1 MHLIGEGDASDGSL
15 LGLLGLAGEF
25 WGSGGPAHLESL
37 VRTRLGNMNDAS
49 FWKDAEPA
57 RSVAG
62 TSVKESS
69 MKRDNHSS
77 SATSSLYSNP
87 ETKPELEN
95 VIKI

>member
-1 MHLIGEGDASDGSL
+1 MHLSGEGDASDGSL

-25 WGSGGPAHLESL
+25 WGPGGPAHLELL

-49 FWKDAEPA
+49 FWTEAELA

-62 TSVKESS
+62 KSVKESS
-69 MKRDNHSS
+69 TMRDSHSS